1 MKSSFVLLVTG
12 ISGNDSVLKRFVE
25 NKPHICY
32 RLPYTSPYKE
42 FCGIKQFQLEAKY
55 RPFEDST
62 DAFKYAAIDLSEWE
76 GHETEEYLEIF
87 MKFIHDYT
95 GYFNFKYI
103 FITGCIEKGHIK
115 NLSHLLHRFLG
126 VGEVLM
132 DKTFM
137 DEKVMSTYIANKY
150 NVEKSASKRLASCFL
165 ADGIGGYAELEM
177 IMQDTRNRVK
187 SKNQIDMEDI
197 QTLVNTKLSKLHSL
211 YKESKY
217 LMDDANISKE

>member
-1 MKSSFVLLVTG
+1 M
-12 ISGNDSVLKRFVE
+12 
-25 NKPHICY
+25 
-32 RLPYTSPYKE
+32 
-42 FCGIKQFQLEAKY
+42 EAKY

-115 NLSHLLHRFLG
+115 NLSHLLHRYLG

-165 ADGIGGYAELEM
+165 DDRIGGYAELEM
-177 IMQDTRNRVK
+177 IMQDTKDRLK
-187 SKNQIDMEDI
+187 SKNLIDMEDI
-197 QTLVNTKLSKLHSL
+197 QMLVNTKLSKLL
-211 YKESKY
+211 LEMPLIGTLIFNIKNTKQAYRNLFETKY
-217 LMDDANISKE
+217 FYNPFAVRQSFIKNFV